1 MPQFLIHRG
10 SSYYREYQF
19 SNADCLLIGRT
30 RANDIY
36 LPDPRLRV
44 SRSHA
49 AVVRLARGSE
59 RYFIRDLGSLRGVHV
74 GGKPV
79 FQHVLVEGDVIEI
92 ADFELIYSAREPF
105 GEEFSPLRV
114 VSHNQA
120 ESSENQSTKCL
131 TGFPQD
137 RARDFSEAEK
147 EVLDTLLQAA
157 KQRNTGNK
165 LLAEMLPAIARVSGS
180 RSGFVGL
187 FRSQV
192 RGSFSVLCRTGMSP
206 GDQIEISDGGFA
218 DSLLRGQPLLEG
230 RTMLAP
236 VFDRD
241 QVVGLLGLERPVS
254 GVAFTPSEVAFVIM
268 TGRMALARDYSNLD
282 ESGTRSDMDA
292 VVEWPGELIGLSAP
306 IRDLRSQIEE
316 AALSDTNVLIQGES
330 GAGKEVVARAFHSAS
345 RYASGPF
352 IARNCATI
360 TESLADAEIFGHA
373 PRSGIAGA
381 DTAGA
386 PGWFELATDG
396 TLFLDEIHGLDL
408 PLQDKFL
415 RVLQEK
421 EVLRVR
427 GRRGIPVNAQ
437 VIAATDHPLDQCVS
451 EGSFRAPLYYRF
463 GKHIRVP
470 ALRERTEDISL
481 LTFYFLDRYAY
492 RLGSP
497 VRTISHKA
505 LDTIRN
511 YAWPGNVRELENCIK
526 TAAAKV
532 RDRGI
537 VLSFDLPE
545 AIRVALP
552 KRANAHRSDAREA
565 DNAEDGPQPMA
576 VVEKAKIMEALES
589 VAGNVTL
596 AAKLLGYRSRQTILN
611 KMDRYQIPRNYGDP
625 DSAEKEHD
633 GKAR

>member
-1 MPQFLIHRG
+1 
-10 SSYYREYQF
+10 
-19 SNADCLLIGRT
+19 
-30 RANDIY
+30 
-36 LPDPRLRV
+36 
-44 SRSHA
+44 
-49 AVVRLARGSE
+49 
-59 RYFIRDLGSLRGVHV
+59 
-74 GGKPV
+74 
-79 FQHVLVEGDVIEI
+79 
-92 ADFELIYSAREPF
+92 
-105 GEEFSPLRV
+105 V

-120 ESSENQSTKCL
+120 ENSEHQGTKCL
-131 TGFPQD
+131 TGFPDD
-137 RARDFSEAEK
+137 RAREFNEPEK

-157 KQRNTGNK
+157 RHRITGNK

-206 GDQIEISDGGFA
+206 GDQIEISDSGFA
-218 DSLLRGQPLLEG
+218 DSLLAGQPLLEG

-268 TGRMALARDYSNLD
+268 AARMALARDYGRVD
-282 ESGTRSDMDA
+282 ESATRSEMDA
-292 VVEWPGELIGLSAP
+292 VVEWPSELIGLSAP
-306 IRDLRSQIEE
+306 IRELRSQIEE
-316 AALSDTNVLIQGES
+316 AALSDTNVLLQGES
-330 GAGKEVVARAFHSAS
+330 GSGKEVVARAFHAAS
-345 RYASGPF
+345 RYSSGPF

-386 PGWFELATDG
+386 PGWFELAAEG

-408 PLQDKFL
+408 SLQDKFL

-427 GRRGIPVNAQ
+427 GRRGIPVTAQ
-437 VIAATDHPLDQCVS
+437 VIAATDHLLDQCVS

-463 GKHIRVP
+463 GKQIRVP
-470 ALRERTEDISL
+470 ALRERMEDIFL

-492 RLGSP
+492 RFGSP

-532 RDRGI
+532 RDRAI

-545 AIRVALP
+545 TIVAASHNRVNANRRDAL
-552 KRANAHRSDAREA
+552 EA

-576 VVEKAKIMEALES
+576 IVEKAKIMEALDS

-596 AAKLLGYRSRQTILN
+596 AARLLGYRSRQTMLN
-611 KMDRYQIPRNYGDP
+611 KMDRYRIPRNFGD
-625 DSAEKEHD
+625 HD
-633 GKAR
+633 QAGKDEDGQAR

>member
-19 SNADCLLIGRT
+19 SNAECLLIGRT

-36 LPDPRLRV
+36 LPDPGRRV

-59 RYFIRDLGSLRGVHV
+59 RYFIRDLGSLRGVRV
-74 GGKPV
+74 GGMPV
-79 FQHVLVEGDVIEI
+79 FQHVLAEGDVVEI
-92 ADFELIYSAREPF
+92 ADFELIYSAREPSA
-105 GEEFSPLRV
+105 EEFSPLRV

-120 ESSENQSTKCL
+120 ENSEHQGTKCL
-131 TGFPQD
+131 TGFPED
-137 RARDFSEAEK
+137 RSREFDEPEE
-147 EVLDTLLQAA
+147 EVFDTLLQAA
-157 KQRNTGNK
+157 RQRITGNK

-206 GDQIEISDGGFA
+206 GDQIEISDSGFA
-218 DSLLRGQPLLEG
+218 DSLLAGQPLLEG

-241 QVVGLLGLERPVS
+241 QVVGLLGLERPIS
-254 GVAFTPSEVAFVIM
+254 GVAFTSSEAGFVIM
-268 TGRMALARDYSNLD
+268 AARMTLARDYGSVG
-282 ESGTRSDMDA
+282 ESATRSELDSLM
-292 VVEWPGELIGLSAP
+292 EWPSELIGLSAP
-306 IRDLRSQIEE
+306 IRELRSQIEE
-316 AALSDTNVLIQGES
+316 AALSDTNVLLQGES
-330 GAGKEVVARAFHSAS
+330 GSGKEVVARAFHAAS

-352 IARNCATI
+352 VARNCATI

-386 PGWFELATDG
+386 PGWFELAAEG

-437 VIAATDHPLDQCVS
+437 VIAATDHLLEQCVS
-451 EGSFRAPLYYRF
+451 DGSFRAPLYYRF
-463 GKHIRVP
+463 GKQIRVP
-470 ALRERTEDISL
+470 ALRERIEDIFL

-505 LDTIRN
+505 LNSIRN

-526 TAAAKV
+526 TAVAKV
-532 RDRGI
+532 RDRAI

-545 AIRVALP
+545 TIEATSHNRV
-552 KRANAHRSDAREA
+552 NAKGRDAREA
-565 DNAEDGPQPMA
+565 DNTEDGPQPMA
-576 VVEKAKIMEALES
+576 VVEKAKIMEALDS

-596 AAKLLGYRSRQTILN
+596 AARLLGYRSRQTMLN
-611 KMDRYQIPRNYGDP
+611 KMDRYRIPRNFGDP
-625 DSAEKEHD
+625 DRAGKEQD
-633 GKAR
+633 GQAR

>member
-1 MPQFLIHRG
+1 MPQFLIHHG

-30 RANDIY
+30 RTNDIY
-36 LPDPRLRV
+36 LPDPGRRV

-49 AVVRLARGSE
+49 AVIRLARGSE
-59 RYFIRDLGSLRGVHV
+59 RYFIRDLGSLRGVRV

-79 FQHVLVEGDVIEI
+79 FQHVLAEGDVVEI
-92 ADFELIYSAREPF
+92 ADFELIYSAREPSV
-105 GEEFSPLRV
+105 EEFSPLRV

-120 ESSENQSTKCL
+120 ENSEHQGTKCL
-131 TGFPQD
+131 TGFPED
-137 RARDFSEAEK
+137 RGREFNEPEK

-157 KQRNTGNK
+157 RHRITGNK
-165 LLAEMLPAIARVSGS
+165 LLAEMLPAMARVSGS

-206 GDQIEISDGGFA
+206 GDQIEISDSGFA
-218 DSLLRGQPLLEG
+218 DSLLAGQPLLEG

-268 TGRMALARDYSNLD
+268 AARMALARDYGSVD
-282 ESGTRSDMDA
+282 ESATRSEMDA
-292 VVEWPGELIGLSAP
+292 VVEWPSELIGLSAP
-306 IRDLRSQIEE
+306 IRELRSQIEE
-316 AALSDTNVLIQGES
+316 AALSDTNVLLQGES
-330 GAGKEVVARAFHSAS
+330 GSGKEVVARAFHAAS

-386 PGWFELATDG
+386 PGWFELAGEG

-427 GRRGIPVNAQ
+427 GRRGIPVTAQ
-437 VIAATDHPLDQCVS
+437 VIAATDHLLDQCVS

-463 GKHIRVP
+463 GKQIRVP
-470 ALRERTEDISL
+470 ALRERMEDIFL

-532 RDRGI
+532 RDRAI

-545 AIRVALP
+545 TIVAASHNRVNANHRGAL
-552 KRANAHRSDAREA
+552 EA

-576 VVEKAKIMEALES
+576 VVEKAKIMEALDS

-596 AAKLLGYRSRQTILN
+596 AARLLGYRSRQTMLN
-611 KMDRYQIPRNYGDP
+611 KMDRYRIPRNFGDP
-625 DSAEKEHD
+625 DRAGKDQD
-633 GKAR
+633 GQAR